1 MKLIL
6 PPIHA
11 INTSFIGSSIQQLIL
26 PIERFSVTLEVF
38 AQGNIKGYKIIFD
51 DTSNAPALALH
62 QNAQLVAGFSKI
74 IKFKLSG
81 TTDDALADAISDGS
95 WVKHPFL
102 NKVLKRNVN
111 FSKRAEKIT
120 KSWNNTFTFSKE
132 DIATG
137 AKGLRKPQLG
147 ALHAIQA
154 HWTTTNDTATV
165 VMPTGTGKTETMLS
179 VTVLNQCKKILVV
192 VPTDALRTQI
202 ANKFLSLGELKN
214 VRAIKN
220 TTQYPIVGILKHE
233 LKTVNDVDAFFSKC
247 NVVVATMQIMGRC
260 KPDIQARI
268 AINTPFLFI
277 DEAHHI
283 GARTWKE
290 FKDKFKENKILQFTA
305 TPFREDGK
313 AVDGKRIYTYPLKKA
328 QEEGYFK
335 KINFKPVFEYDPSK
349 IDKTIAEAA
358 VTQLKEDLK
367 THDHILMARVD
378 SIERAGEVLKIY
390 APYTEYNPVQ
400 IHTGLTGKVREET
413 RKAILSKKSRI
424 VVCVDMLGEGFD
436 LPELK
441 IAAFHDVKKSLPTT
455 LQLVGR
461 FTRVGAN
468 LGEPTFIA
476 NAADVDVNK
485 ELQML
490 YSQDADWNILLNQSS
505 EKANKEQE
513 TLWEFLGGF
522 QDIPK
527 EVPLQNIRPALSTI
541 VYKTKCQQWNPEN
554 FRAGID
560 AIDKLEHL
568 YHSIN
573 PDKNTMFIITAKKNP
588 IDWAKLKDIY
598 DWAWEL
604 FVIYWD
610 KDQKLLFIN
619 SSSNSG
625 YFQNIAKAVAG
636 EDVELIN
643 GPSIFRCLSGVN
655 RLMLQNVGLI
665 EVLGKFIR
673 YTMRSGS
680 DVEAGLTEA
689 QKRAAKKANI
699 FGSGYENGAKAS
711 IGCSYKGRVWTRRI
725 GTIDT
730 LATWCSAV
738 GKKILDETIDPDEV
752 LKGTLV
758 PKSISVRPDK
768 MPISID
774 WADLIYIQ
782 PEEVFEINIDGQ
794 VFPLFETDI
803 LLKDPSNTGDI
814 KFKIIGPSKSV
825 EVSLLLSEINKVP
838 HYEFKIAGQHTVTI
852 KQRTTEKSLMDFFY
866 QDPPVIWFADGSSL
880 EGCDYIELKETNVP
894 YDPTKIVTWNWN
906 GTNLRKESQGIA
918 KETDSIQYRVIKE
931 LKSENY
937 EVIFDDDGSG
947 EIADVITIKE
957 NADRISIG
965 FFHCKYSA
973 SATPGARIEDLYAV
987 CGQAQKSIHW
997 REKVEDIFRHMQKR
1011 EPKHQGTATSTRFEV
1026 GDRELLR
1033 KLQMKAKN
1041 NPVDIEITIVQPGLS
1056 KASVSHDQLQLLS
1069 VTENYLMQTY
1079 QLPFKAISST

>member
-1 MKLIL
+1 MKLNL
-6 PPIHA
+6 PSIFV
-11 INTSFIGSSIQQLIL
+11 IDTSFIGNSIQQLIL
-26 PIERFSVTLEVF
+26 PIEKVSATLEVF
-38 AQGNIKGYKIIFD
+38 TQGNIKGYKIAFD
-51 DTSNAPALALH
+51 DTSKAPALALH
-62 QNAQLVAGFSKI
+62 QNAQSITGFSQI
-74 IKFKLSG
+74 IKFKLTG
-81 TTDDALADAISDGS
+81 ITDEEVADAISDGT
-95 WVKHPFL
+95 WIKHPFL
-102 NKVLKRNVN
+102 NKVLKRNTN
-111 FSKRAEKIT
+111 FSKRAEKIA

-132 DIATG
+132 DSATG

-179 VTVLNQCKKILVV
+179 VAVLNQCKKILVV

-220 TTQYPIVGILKHE
+220 TTQFPIVGMLKHE
-233 LKTVNDVDAFFSKC
+233 LKTVGDVDTFFSKC
-247 NVVVATMQIMGRC
+247 NVVIATMQIMGRC
-260 KPDIQARI
+260 KPEIQARI
-268 AINTPFLFI
+268 AVNTPFLFI

-367 THDHILMARVD
+367 THDHLLMARVD

-541 VYKTKCQQWNPEN
+541 AYKTKCQQWNPEN
-554 FRAGID
+554 FRVGID
-560 AIDKLEHL
+560 AVDKLEHL

-573 PDKNTMFIITAKKNP
+573 PDKNTMFIITAKKNS

-625 YFQNIAKAVAG
+625 YFPNIAKAVAG
-636 EDVELIN
+636 DDVELIK
-643 GPSIFRCLSGVN
+643 GPSVFRCLSGVN

-689 QKRAAKKANI
+689 QKRAAQKANI
-699 FGSGYENGAKAS
+699 FGSGYENGAKSS
-711 IGCSYKGRVWTRRI
+711 IGCSYKGRIWTRRI
-725 GTIDT
+725 GTIDA
-730 LATWCSAV
+730 LATWCSGV
-738 GKKILDETIDPDEV
+738 GKKILDESIDPDEV

-774 WADLIYIQ
+774 WADLIYIY
-782 PEEVFEINIDGQ
+782 PEEIFEINIDGQ
-794 VFPLFETDI
+794 TFPLYETDI
-803 LLKDPSNTGDI
+803 LLKDPSITDDI
-814 KFKIIGPSKSV
+814 KFEIVGPNKSV
-825 EVSLLLSEINKVP
+825 DVTLILSEVNGVP
-838 HYEFKIAGQHTVTI
+838 HYEFKVLGNHTVTV
-852 KQRTTEKSLMDFFY
+852 KQRTIEKPLADFFY
-866 QDPPVIWFADGSSL
+866 HDPPVIWFADGSSL
-880 EGCDYIELKETNVP
+880 EGCDYIELKQTNTP
-894 YDPTKIVTWNWN
+894 YDPAKIITWDWT
-906 GTNLRKESQGIA
+906 GTNLRKESQGIT

-931 LKSENY
+931 LKSRNY

-957 NADRISIG
+957 NADRISME
-965 FFHCKYSA
+965 FFHCKYSG
-973 SATPGARIEDLYAV
+973 SATTGARIEDLYAV

-1011 EPKHQGTATSTRFEV
+1011 EPKHQGAQTATRFEV

-1056 KASVSHDQLQLLS
+1056 KGSVSQDQLQLLS

-1079 QLPFKAISST
+1079 QLPFKAITSA